1 MASTLAYGVIIS
13 GVAGSYVPHRLRQHT
28 DVNQATGVATNDVLA
43 WDGTEWTPKGT
54 DELPAGTHN
63 HTGTY
68 ATPADLAAYA
78 PLVGAD
84 FVDRVT
90 VSGTAPEILFDEV
103 SGAGGQRIY
112 VDGNAYHFN
121 SDSRNVFKLER
132 YYSSY
137 NFMSM
142 GNQYRLFTTS
152 GTVGNP
158 ACVVYVDATA
168 GNIVLTLNAVADYY
182 RSNGSYYSGAW
193 LIFVRKDATANTVTI
208 TPNGAETI
216 DGAATLVMSGLD
228 SMVFMQAVVGG
239 WKVIS
244 RKDDSLDENDSGW
257 VAWPYNATYTW
268 TSPATYPQHTTSDTW
283 EAMRYRK
290 IGKVVYVRGSFAH
303 QVSNSTLEATLP
315 VGFRPPGD
323 VLIPART
330 YNSSDAVEL
339 NALIIHADG
348 TVYKESG
355 ETSGYTSWHVYGYF
369 MVD

>member
-1 MASTLAYGVIIS
+1 MTTYRYGVIIS

-28 DVNQATGVATNDVLA
+28 DVNQAIGVATNDVLA

-63 HTGTY
+63 HTGVY

-90 VSGTAPEILFDEV
+90 VSGAAPEILFDEV

-112 VDGNAYHFN
+112 VDGNTYFFN

-142 GNQYRLFTTS
+142 GNQYREFTTS

-182 RSNGSYYSGAW
+182 RSNTYYYSGAW

-228 SMVFMQAVVGG
+228 SMVFMQAAVGG
-239 WKVIS
+239 WKVIN
-244 RKDDSLDENDSGW
+244 RKDSTLDSSDSGW
-257 VAWPYNATYTW
+257 ANLTLGGAWSAATRPSGYTYSVPGYRKVNKLVTVRGGAQ
-268 TSPATYPQHTTSDTW
+268 TSSTTS
-283 EAMRYRK
+283 
-290 IGKVVYVRGSFAH
+290 S
-303 QVSNSTLEATLP
+303 QTLATLP
-315 VGFRPPGD
+315 EGYRPAADLTIPTVGYTTGSGSGFESAW
-323 VLIPART
+323 V
-330 YNSSDAVEL
+330 VK
-339 NALIIHADG
+339 ADG
-348 TVYKESG
+348 TILRAMGSG
-355 ETSGYTSWHVYGYF
+355 NPDNAHLNFSFY
-369 MVD
+369 VD